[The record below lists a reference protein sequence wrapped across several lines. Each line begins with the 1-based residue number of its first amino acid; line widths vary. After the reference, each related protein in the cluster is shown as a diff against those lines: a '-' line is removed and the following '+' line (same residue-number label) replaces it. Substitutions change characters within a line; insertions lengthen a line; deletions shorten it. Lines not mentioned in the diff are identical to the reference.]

1 MALVIGNK
9 TANLG
14 TPASTTQT
22 FSHNGSVGANGYLY
36 LATAMSNA
44 VNYSSATYAGVSITP
59 FASTTTSV
67 TNTTLQFWQLA
78 NPATGVNNI
87 VLTFSGAQFNPVSS
101 FVFSVS
107 GGNGFGNIVAD
118 NTATSP
124 NSTTI
129 AVSAN
134 SYVFGLMISGN
145 GTSNAITID
154 GSSRPLEYTHAI
166 NNYASGALSAS
177 LTAGTKNVSVSG
189 LSDVA
194 AFYFELKEFAA
205 ITSSMGMMLM
215 MP

>member
-9 TANLG
+9 TANVG
-14 TPASTTQT
+14 TPGAITQT
-22 FSHNGSVGANGYLY
+22 FSHNGSGGVNGYLY

-44 VNYSSATYAGVSITP
+44 VSYSSATYAGVSITP
-59 FASTTTSV
+59 FATFTTSV

-107 GGNGFGNIVAD
+107 GGNGFGNIVSD

-145 GTSNAITID
+145 GTSNAITIN
-154 GSSRPLEYTHAI
+154 GSSRTLEYTHAI

-194 AFYFELKEFAA
+194 ALYFEVKEFAA
-205 ITSSMGMMLM
+205 ISSTMGMMM
-215 MP
+215 MF